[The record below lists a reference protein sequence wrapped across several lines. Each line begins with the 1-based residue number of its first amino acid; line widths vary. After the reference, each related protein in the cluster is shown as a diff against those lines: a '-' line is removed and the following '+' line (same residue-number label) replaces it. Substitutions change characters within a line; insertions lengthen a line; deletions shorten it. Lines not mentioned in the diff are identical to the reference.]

1 MATRSNIGI
10 VNLDKSITGIYCH
23 WDGYPTGVGKTL
35 VEHYNDIEKVKE
47 LLSFGDMSYLA
58 PEIHPSGETHS
69 FDSSE
74 ENVTVFYKRDRGES
88 EVNSVITSM
97 DELFSVQYNFLDYVY
112 LFRDGNWYY
121 TYARKMDW
129 KNLNEIFQDFALTT

>member
-1 MATRSNIGI
+1 MATRCRIGMELEDGTI
-10 VNLDKSITGIYCH
+10 KHSYCH

-58 PEIHPSGETHS
+58 PEIYPSGETHS

>member
-1 MATRSNIGI
+1 MATRCRIGMELEDGTI
-10 VNLDKSITGIYCH
+10 KHSYCH

-47 LLSFGDMSYLA
+47 LLSFGDMSYLTS
-58 PEIHPSGETHS
+58 EIHPSGDTHS
-69 FDSSE
+69 FSNPE

-129 KNLNEIFQDFALTT
+129 KNLNVIFQDFALTT

>member
-1 MATRSNIGI
+1 MATRCRIGMELEDGTI
-10 VNLDKSITGIYCH
+10 KHSYCH

>member
-1 MATRSNIGI
+1 MATRCRIGLELEDGTI
-10 VNLDKSITGIYCH
+10 LHSYCH

-47 LLSFGDMSYLA
+47 LLSFGDMSYLTS
-58 PEIHPSGETHS
+58 EIHPSGDTHS
-69 FDSSE
+69 FANPE
-74 ENVTVFYKRDRGES
+74 ENVTVFYKRDRNEP
-88 EVNSVITSM
+88 ETESVITTM
-97 DELFSVQYNFLDYVY
+97 DELFSVKYNFLDYVY

-121 TYARKMDW
+121 TYARKTDW

>member
-1 MATRSNIGI
+1 MATRCRIGMELEDGTI
-10 VNLDKSITGIYCH
+10 KHSYCH

-58 PEIHPSGETHS
+58 PEIYPSGDTHS

-129 KNLNEIFQDFALTT
+129 KNLNEIFQDIALTS

>member
-1 MATRSNIGI
+1 MATRCRIGMELEDGTI
-10 VNLDKSITGIYCH
+10 KHSYCH

-47 LLSFGDMSYLA
+47 LLSFGDMSYLTS
-58 PEIHPSGETHS
+58 EIHPSGDTHS
-69 FDSSE
+69 FSNPE
-74 ENVTVFYKRDRGES
+74 ENVTVFYKRDRNEPETES
-88 EVNSVITSM
+88 VVTSM

>member
-1 MATRSNIGI
+1 MATRCRIGMELEDGTI
-10 VNLDKSITGIYCH
+10 KHSYCH

-58 PEIHPSGETHS
+58 PEIYPSGDTHS

-129 KNLNEIFQDFALTT
+129 KNLNEIFQDFALTS

>member
-1 MATRSNIGI
+1 MATRCRIGMELEDGTI
-10 VNLDKSITGIYCH
+10 KHSYCH

-47 LLSFGDMSYLA
+47 LLSFGDMSYLTS
-58 PEIHPSGETHS
+58 EIHPSGDTHS
-69 FDSSE
+69 FANPE
-74 ENVTVFYKRDRGES
+74 ENVTVFYKRDRNEPETES
-88 EVNSVITSM
+88 VVTSM

-129 KNLNEIFQDFALTT
+129 KNLNKIFQDFALTT

>member
-1 MATRSNIGI
+1 MATRCRIGI
-10 VNLDKSITGIYCH
+10 ELEDGTIKHSYCH

-88 EVNSVITSM
+88 EVNSVITLM

-129 KNLNEIFQDFALTT
+129 KNLNEIFQDFALTS